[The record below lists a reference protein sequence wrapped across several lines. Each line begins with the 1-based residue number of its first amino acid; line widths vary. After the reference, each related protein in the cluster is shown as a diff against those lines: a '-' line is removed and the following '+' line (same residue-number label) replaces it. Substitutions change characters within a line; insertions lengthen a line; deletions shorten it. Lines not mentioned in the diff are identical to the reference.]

1 MDAENRSDQQRN
13 FDRWLDSA
21 LQARANA
28 EPRVGLEDRV
38 LARLAS
44 ELQRRI
50 VWWPVMATAIA
61 AVIAIAV
68 AIALLYP
75 NQPERATVHAP
86 TEPANVS
93 AVNSA
98 PVQASSRTKT
108 PGFSKARNSQS
119 TRGEHASCCDLAP
132 VSAVHSAEA
141 HLPKLASFPALR
153 PETQQEQLLAQLAN
167 QLVARKEFS
176 EVARLSADS
185 SLKDLSIQELSVEP
199 LDTTS
204 GSSSPRE

>member
-1 MDAENRSDQQRN
+1 MDAENKSDQQKN
-13 FDRWLDSA
+13 FDHWLDSA

-28 EPRVGLEDRV
+28 EPRMGLEDRV

-44 ELQRRI
+44 DSQRRI

-68 AIALLYP
+68 ALALLYSH
-75 NQPERATVHAP
+75 QPERAIAHAT

-93 AVNSA
+93 AVMSA
-98 PVQASSRTKT
+98 PAQASSRTKA
-108 PGFSKARNSQS
+108 PGVSKARNSQS
-119 TRGEHASCCDLAP
+119 IRGEHASCCDLAR
-132 VSAVHSAEA
+132 VSAVRNAEA
-141 HLPKLASFPALR
+141 HLPKLASFPAPR
-153 PETQQEQLLAQLAN
+153 PETRQEQLLVQLAN

-176 EVARLSADS
+176 EVGRLSVG
-185 SLKDLSIQELSVEP
+185 LPPQDLSIQELSIEP

-204 GSSSPRE
+204 GSSIPRE

>member
-1 MDAENRSDQQRN
+1 MDAENKSDQQKN
-13 FDRWLDSA
+13 FDHWLDSA

-28 EPRVGLEDRV
+28 EPQLGLEDRV

-44 ELQRRI
+44 DSQRRI

-68 AIALLYP
+68 ALALLYSH
-75 NQPERATVHAP
+75 QPERAIAHAT

-98 PVQASSRTKT
+98 PVQASSTTKT
-108 PGFSKARNSQS
+108 PGLSKARNSQS
-119 TRGEHASCCDLAP
+119 IRGEHAPCCNLAHL
-132 VSAVHSAEA
+132 SAVRNAEA
-141 HLPKLASFPALR
+141 HLPKLATFPAPR
-153 PETQQEQLLAQLAN
+153 PETQQERLLAQLAN

-176 EVARLSADS
+176 EVARLSVDS
-185 SLKDLSIQELSVEP
+185 PPKDLSIQELSVEP
-199 LDTTS
+199 LTTTS
-204 GSSSPRE
+204 GSSSPQE